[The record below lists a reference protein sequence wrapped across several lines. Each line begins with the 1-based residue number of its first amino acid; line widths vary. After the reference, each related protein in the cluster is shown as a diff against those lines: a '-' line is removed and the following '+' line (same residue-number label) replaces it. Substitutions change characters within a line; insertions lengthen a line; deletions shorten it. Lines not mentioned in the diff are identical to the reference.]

1 MTSRT
6 PDPVPPTP
14 ENPAFSAA
22 PSQGAPSTH
31 PGTTTP
37 PGRPPSE
44 PHPPFGPGEIQP
56 DQSQP
61 GRFQPHQFQDH
72 QTGGQQFPGHPPQ
85 GRPVGRG
92 ERRAWNTATAVVG
105 GVGALALLLGGAGT
119 ATALAMTQERTG
131 SWTADAAVSQIR
143 VDAATFSVDVSTSP
157 TVDHVEVT
165 WHETGWGLSDRQPA
179 PELSNGVLRLE
190 PPTSDSRWGNRSLGV
205 SVVVPQKAPA
215 ASLDISGSTGSVNVS
230 GTFKTVQATT
240 EVGSISAHDVEAAV
254 LDARATTGQVLLDG
268 VRVSDRLDAHVNQG
282 VAIVNAHGSAPKRTS
297 VTASTGTYGA
307 AMPGADY
314 WYPEA
319 SQKDFPDPRHP
330 RTVDPWSS
338 GDPSSSSDTESSTPP
353 DPSEFSA
360 LSPAPSFSAFPA
372 LTTADD
378 AAHQATGATPSG
390 AGHRAVTAA
399 GKKDPERTSS
409 VDADTVCS
417 AAPKGWPCL
426 FLQGM
431 PVDIQD
437 SGYTDEWGQAWRE
450 RNSAH
455 EEDGPRHGSP
465 SASAAPSSPSASGS
479 ASRSPSNPAA
489 SASPT
494 SSREQ

>member
-22 PSQGAPSTH
+22 PSQGEPSAH
-31 PGTTTP
+31 SGTTTP
-37 PGRPPSE
+37 PGRPPRE
-44 PHPPFGPGEIQP
+44 PRLPHESRAPHESRQAEGQQPP
-56 DQSQP
+56 S
-61 GRFQPHQFQDH
+61 H
-72 QTGGQQFPGHPPQ
+72 QTQ

-119 ATALAMTQERTG
+119 AAALAMTQERTG
-131 SWTADAAVSQIR
+131 SWTADAAVSSISI
-143 VDAATFSVDVSTSP
+143 DAPMGSVDVFTSP
-157 TVDHVEVT
+157 TVDHVEVQ
-165 WHETGWGLSDRQPA
+165 WHEAGWKLDDRPLT
-179 PELSNGVLRLE
+179 PSLHNGTLRLDY
-190 PPTSDSRWGNRSLGV
+190 PPERSDWGNSPRQV
-205 SVVVPQKAPA
+205 TVIVPQGGSA
-215 ASLDISGSTGSVNVS
+215 ASLDVASSTGAVNVS
-230 GTFKTVQATT
+230 GTFKNISARTDTGAV
-240 EVGSISAHDVEAAV
+240 SAHDVEAAV

-297 VTASTGTYGA
+297 ITASTGTYGA

-319 SQKDFPDPRHP
+319 SQQDFPDPRHP

-338 GDPSSSSDTESSTPP
+338 GDSSSSSDTESSTPS
-353 DPSEFSA
+353 DPSAFSA

-378 AAHQATGATPSG
+378 AANQVTGA
-390 AGHRAVTAA
+390 AHRAVTAA
-399 GKKDPERTSS
+399 EKKDPERTSS

-417 AAPKGWPCL
+417 AAPKGRPCL

-431 PVDIQD
+431 PVDVQD
-437 SGYTDEWGQAWRE
+437 SGYTDEWGQEWRE
-450 RNSAH
+450 R
-455 EEDGPRHGSP
+455 
-465 SASAAPSSPSASGS
+465 
-479 ASRSPSNPAA
+479 
-489 SASPT
+489 
-494 SSREQ
+494 